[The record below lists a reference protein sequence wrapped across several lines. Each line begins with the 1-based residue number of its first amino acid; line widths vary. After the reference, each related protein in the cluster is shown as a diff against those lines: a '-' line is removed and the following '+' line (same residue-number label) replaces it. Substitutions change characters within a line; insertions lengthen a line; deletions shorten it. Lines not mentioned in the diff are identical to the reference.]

1 LEERLLLFYYLTSD
15 IFVIISIHSENS
27 DKFLYCCRKD
37 SIMLLVTASQMQELN
52 KKAMEEFGI
61 PGLILMENAG
71 RGIFELIC

>member
-1 LEERLLLFYYLTSD
+1 
-15 IFVIISIHSENS
+15 
-27 DKFLYCCRKD
+27 
-37 SIMLLVTASQMQELN
+37 MLLVTASQMQELN